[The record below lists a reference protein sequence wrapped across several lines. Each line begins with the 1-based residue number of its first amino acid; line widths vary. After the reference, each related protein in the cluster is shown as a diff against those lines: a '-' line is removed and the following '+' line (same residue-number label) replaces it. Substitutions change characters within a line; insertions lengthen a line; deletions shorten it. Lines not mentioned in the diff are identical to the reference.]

1 MIASMTGYAR
11 AQGADDRRRWVWE
24 ARSVN
29 GRNLEIRCR
38 VPQGFERLEN
48 PARTAVG
55 GRLKRGNVSLTLTLT
70 SERQSSPLRIN
81 RALLTELATLVE
93 EVRKSTGAAAP
104 SADGLLRVRGVIE
117 EEEEDGQ
124 TEEQLA
130 ILDKAL
136 TATLDEVLQALV
148 AALGRLL
155 RRPLGALLTT
165 LVIAVALAL
174 PAGLWLLVQNAR
186 AATGDLAT
194 AVQVSAF
201 LKVGTSVERAQ
212 ELAIAVAGPA
222 VNVALA
228 LLFGAILVTTQGVRS
243 LEALGVLLLPSQ
255 GLTFPGILAQ
265 LVEINV
271 GLILFNL
278 LPAFPMDGGRVLRA
292 LLALRSGDLA
302 RATRRAAQVGRVFA
316 ALFAFVGLF
325 VWNNP
330 SLVLIAVF
338 VWLAGAGE
346 AASRRPF

>member
-1 MIASMTGYAR
+1 MTGYAR

-93 EVRKSTGAAAP
+93 VVRKSTGAAAP

-136 TATLDEVLQALV
+136 TATLDEVLKALV
-148 AALGRLL
+148 AARAAEGKALAKVIDGHVGEIESLCKRAAERALAQIGTVRARFESQLAELMGRVPQLSEE
-155 RRPLGALLTT
+155 RFAQEVALLVGKADVREELDRLAAHIAQART
-165 LVIAVALAL
+165 LLAEARVDNPVGRKFDFLCQEFNREANTLCSKSADIELTRIGIDLKGAVERMREQ
-174 PAGLWLLVQNAR
+174 VQN
-186 AATGDLAT
+186 
-194 AVQVSAF
+194 
-201 LKVGTSVERAQ
+201 VE
-212 ELAIAVAGPA
+212 
-222 VNVALA
+222 
-228 LLFGAILVTTQGVRS
+228 
-243 LEALGVLLLPSQ
+243 
-255 GLTFPGILAQ
+255 
-265 LVEINV
+265 
-271 GLILFNL
+271 
-278 LPAFPMDGGRVLRA
+278 
-292 LLALRSGDLA
+292 
-302 RATRRAAQVGRVFA
+302 
-316 ALFAFVGLF
+316 
-325 VWNNP
+325 
-330 SLVLIAVF
+330 
-338 VWLAGAGE
+338 
-346 AASRRPF
+346 